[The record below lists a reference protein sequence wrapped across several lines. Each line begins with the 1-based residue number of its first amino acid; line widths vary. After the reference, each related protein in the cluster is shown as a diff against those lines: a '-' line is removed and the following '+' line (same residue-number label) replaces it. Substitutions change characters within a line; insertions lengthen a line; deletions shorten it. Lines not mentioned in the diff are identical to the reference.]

1 MQKKPY
7 SHPVHK
13 MSLEEKIEI
22 WNIWHETGREL
33 DDILKERGYNW
44 ESYFRSVLIADV
56 VNNKI
61 MNKINPK
68 ITNEDFYFT
77 VFFDKKLKTFKVKK
91 ESFKD
96 LLIEYEPEKKEFIF
110 KSKV

>member
-13 MSLEEKIEI
+13 MSLEEKNEI

-61 MNKINPK
+61 MTGTKPVFTK
-68 ITNEDFYFT
+68 EDFYFKNLYE
-77 VFFDKKLKTFKVKK
+77 KKLNIFKT

-96 LLIEYEPEKKEFIF
+96 LLIEYEPEQKEFIF